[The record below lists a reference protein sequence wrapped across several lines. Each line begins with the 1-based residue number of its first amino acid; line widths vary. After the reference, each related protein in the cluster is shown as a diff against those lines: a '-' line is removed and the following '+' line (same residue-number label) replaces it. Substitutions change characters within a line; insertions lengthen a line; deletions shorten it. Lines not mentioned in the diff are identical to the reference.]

1 MDASRRGLLRGLA
14 LGGLAGG
21 LSAPAIRPARAA
33 RPFTLV
39 TNWYA
44 QPDQGGFYQAQATGL
59 YRDAGLDVVIQSGS
73 PQLNASQLLLSG
85 AADAIIGFDTQVLT
99 QVSRG
104 IPLVTVAAVFQYDQE
119 GLLAHDDIE
128 RIEQLRGHPLMIS
141 ANSRPGFWPWL
152 KQRFDFTEDQV
163 RPYNDN
169 LQPFMLDRS
178 IAIQAIATGEPCA
191 LRRKGLGFQ
200 FFPFHRYGYPT
211 YSSTV
216 VTRRDVA
223 ERDPSRLRAFLE
235 VSMAGYRSYLAS
247 DPAPANRIIRRE
259 NSALDDEDIGCALG
273 VIRSSLVCTGGDALH
288 GGIGTMTEARW
299 QATYA
304 FMVRFGLI
312 PAATDWRR
320 AFSLDYLPRRPIRL

>member
-1 MDASRRGLLRGLA
+1 MDALRRSLL
-14 LGGLAGG
+14 LGGVAVT
-21 LSAPAIRPARAA
+21 LSAPFIRPARAA

-44 QPDQGGFYQAQATGL
+44 QPDQGGFYQAHATGL
-59 YRDAGLDVVIQSGS
+59 YRAAGLDVVIQSGT
-73 PQLNASQLLLSG
+73 PQLNATQLLLSG
-85 AADAIIGFDTQVLT
+85 AVDAIIGFDTQVLT

-104 IPLVTVAAVFQYDQE
+104 IPVVTVAAVFQYDQE
-119 GLLAHDDIE
+119 GLLAHDDIQH
-128 RIEQLRGHPLMIS
+128 IEQLKGHSLMIS

-152 KQRFDFTEDQV
+152 KQRFDFTDDQV
-163 RPYNDN
+163 RPYDDN

-178 IAIQAIATGEPCA
+178 IAIQAIATAEPCA
-191 LRRKGLGFQ
+191 LRRKGIGIR
-200 FFPFHRYGYPT
+200 FFPFHTYGYPT

-216 VTRRDVA
+216 VTTRDVA
-223 ERDPSRLRAFLE
+223 ARDPARLRAFLE
-235 VSMAGYRSYLAS
+235 ASMAGYRSYLGA
-247 DPAPANRIIRRE
+247 DPSPANSIIRRE
-259 NSALDDEDIGCALG
+259 NNALDDQDIGCALG
-273 VIRSSLVCTGGDALH
+273 VIRSSMVCTSGDAAH

-320 AFSLDYLPRRPIRL
+320 AFSLDYLPSRPILL